1 MVDHLMVRIS
11 DFTGAT
17 NGLGLAIYLRV
28 GEPVAHETTRVEG
41 LGLHHAIP
49 VEYDAVID
57 IDDAEAIIRV
67 DALSLPGFE
76 PGVTVYGSVASINR
90 DRDPMDVAY
99 SKVTISTKAYMQT
112 ERVDIEEG
120 VVGGCNSSQM
130 RPRHT
135 WDWAIYLCLLIVAW
149 ARARPLAHR

>member
-1 MVDHLMVRIS
+1 MVRIS
-11 DFTGAT
+11 DFSGAV

-28 GEPVAHETTRVEG
+28 GEPVEHTTTRVEG

-57 IDDAEAIIRV
+57 IDDTDAIVRV
-67 DALSLPGFE
+67 DAFTLPGFE

-90 DRDPMDVAY
+90 DREPMDVAY
-99 SKVTISTKAYMQT
+99 SKVTISTKAYMRT

-120 VVGGCNSSQM
+120 VVGGCNNGQM
-130 RPRHT
+130 PPRNT
-135 WDWAIYLCLLIVAW
+135 RDWAILLCLLIVALT
-149 ARARPLAHR
+149 RSRPFAHR